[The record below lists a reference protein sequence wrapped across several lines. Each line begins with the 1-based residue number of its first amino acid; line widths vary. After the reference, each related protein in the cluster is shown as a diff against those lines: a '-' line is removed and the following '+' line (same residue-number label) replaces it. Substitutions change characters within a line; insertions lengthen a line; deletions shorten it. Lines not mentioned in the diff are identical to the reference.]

1 MKDKPTIAVVPRER
15 TGSRYS
21 ERLRNQGRLPA
32 IIYGHKIDPLAVS
45 VDEKEMLTH
54 LHHGAHVVTLEVEGG
69 KAETCLVKDLQF
81 GFLGDNVIH
90 IDFARVDLNE
100 EVNVHVRL
108 NFTGEPKS
116 AQKTDA
122 ILTHDLNE
130 LVITC
135 RVSDIPEEIRVD
147 LTTMGEETLMTTGQI
162 DLPEGVALAQDP
174 STPVAHVGFVHAE
187 EAEGEE
193 VEVETDVAEPEVITE
208 GKTEDDSKKPGAD
221 S

>member
-1 MKDKPTIAVVPRER
+1 MQDKPTIAVIPRER

-32 IIYGHKIDPLAVS
+32 IIYGHKIDPLAIS

-54 LHHGAHVVTLEVEGG
+54 LHHGGHVVTLEVEGG

-81 GFLGDNVIH
+81 GYLGDNVIH

-108 NFTGEPKS
+108 NFTGEPTS
-116 AQKTDA
+116 AQKVDA
-122 ILTHDLNE
+122 VLTHDLNE

-162 DLPEGVALAQDP
+162 DLPEGVALALDP

-193 VEVETDVAEPEVITE
+193 VEVEPTAEEPEVITE
-208 GKTEDDSKKPGAD
+208 DKPSEESD
-221 S
+221 